1 MTRKTGRA
9 RETEREGAMLLERA
23 SGTIVERGNRG
34 RTTVFLRADREG
46 DIDRPFARGG
56 RRRRHREKE
65 RERERGRTELRET
78 GVGQRGRG
86 GGERGPDG
94 SERDGVSQ
102 PEECLSWQRR
112 GSGTGSVQSSQVSPR
127 EGDILL
133 RGAHVPR
140 SAFFRGPYVALI
152 SAAPFASRFIHPLPF
167 TLGCPFC
174 PRFRCRLPSRLRVFI
189 PR

>member
-56 RRRRHREKE
+56 RRRRHRE
-65 RERERGRTELRET
+65 RERGRTELRET

-112 GSGTGSVQSSQVSPR
+112 RFWDRLGSVESGQPSGRRHSSSR
-127 EGDILL
+127 
-133 RGAHVPR
+133 RSR

>member
-56 RRRRHREKE
+56 RRRRHRGK
-65 RERERGRTELRET
+65 ERGRTELRET

-140 SAFFRGPYVALI
+140 SFGALTSRSFRRPRSRLGLFIPY
-152 SAAPFASRFIHPLPF
+152 PLPS
-167 TLGCPFC
+167 CPFC